1 MLGIKAYTLPGLPKE
16 SSHFYEQDLKVIDLT
31 KGEQVI
37 SGAESGSDSDSWNAF
52 PGPNCP
58 EEELARVLEFLQ
70 CKER

>member
-16 SSHFYEQDLKVIDLT
+16 SSDFYEQDLRVIDLT
-31 KGEQVI
+31 KGEQVL
-37 SGAESGSDSDSWNAF
+37 GAESGSDSSSCNAF